1 MPMGKHVLTNE
12 VFSFCMINQL
22 KGGRGGRSVKSRGH
36 KNNKKN

>member
-22 KGGRGGRSVKSRGH
+22 VGGGRSVKSRGH

>member
-22 KGGRGGRSVKSRGH
+22 VGGRGGRV
-36 KNNKKN
+36 